1 MLFGQEDSMATQT
14 YRITVR
20 GRLTERLASAFEGM
34 RLEPGRGET
43 GLVGEVADQAHLFGL
58 LDRVRN
64 FGLELVR
71 VEPVAHT
78 APDGAP

>member
-1 MLFGQEDSMATQT
+1 MATRT

-20 GRLTERLASAFEGM
+20 GRLTERFASAFEGM
-34 RLEPGRGET
+34 AVEPGRGET
-43 GLVGEVADQAHLFGL
+43 GLVGEVADQAQLFGL

-71 VEPVAHT
+71 VEPVAPASPGS
-78 APDGAP
+78 AP

>member
-1 MLFGQEDSMATQT
+1 VATKT

-34 RLEPGRGET
+34 TLEPGRGET

-71 VEPVAHT
+71 VEPVAPASPGS
-78 APDGAP
+78 AP

>member
-1 MLFGQEDSMATQT
+1 MVTRT

-20 GRLTERLASAFEGM
+20 GRLTERFASAFEGM
-34 RLEPGRGET
+34 AVEPGRGET
-43 GLVGEVADQAHLFGL
+43 ALVGEIADQAQLFGL

-71 VEPVAHT
+71 VEPVVPT
-78 APDGAP
+78 APGSAP

>member
-1 MLFGQEDSMATQT
+1 MAIRR

-20 GRLTERLASAFEGM
+20 GRLTERFASAFEGM
-34 RLEPGRGET
+34 ALEPGRGEST
-43 GLVGEVADQAHLFGL
+43 LVGEIADKAQLFGL

-71 VEPVAHT
+71 VEPVASVSPGS
-78 APDGAP
+78 AP

>member
-1 MLFGQEDSMATQT
+1 MATRT

-20 GRLTERLASAFEGM
+20 GRLTERFASAFEGM
-34 RLEPGRGET
+34 AVEPGRGET
-43 GLVGEVADQAHLFGL
+43 GLVGEIADQAQLFGL

-71 VEPVAHT
+71 VEPVAQA
-78 APDGAP
+78 APGSAP

>member
-1 MLFGQEDSMATQT
+1 MATRT

-20 GRLTERLASAFEGM
+20 GRLTERFASAFEGM
-34 RLEPGRGET
+34 ALEPGRGEST
-43 GLVGEVADQAHLFGL
+43 LVGEIADQAQLFGL

-71 VEPVAHT
+71 VEPVASAST
-78 APDGAP
+78 GSAP

>member
-1 MLFGQEDSMATQT
+1 MATKT

-20 GRLTERLASAFEGM
+20 GRLTERFASAFEGM
-34 RLEPGRGET
+34 ALESGRSESA
-43 GLVGEVADQAHLFGL
+43 LVGEIADQAHLFGL

-71 VEPVAHT
+71 VEPVAPASPGR
-78 APDGAP
+78 AP

>member
-1 MLFGQEDSMATQT
+1 MVTKT

-34 RLEPGRGET
+34 ALEPGRGET

-71 VEPVAHT
+71 VEPIAPT
-78 APDGAP
+78 APGTAP